1 MRENELLA
9 LHEKRRI
16 IHDLTLLKH
25 ATGLSPPEMEMLEQ
39 TEAVEASETEPQNE

>member
-1 MRENELLA
+1 MKQIERLV
-9 LHEKRRI
+9 LHEQRQI

-39 TEAVEASETEPQNE
+39 LEADEASEIEPQNE